1 MRNTGSVSPKAK
13 HVLARDHLDLAREQV
28 DEAHLGVAATLLLHA
43 AEAAI
48 DALAEQNGIETNPTH
63 WRREQIVAELNQRG
77 IGSSDD
83 AELIRLLNAERKG
96 YAYDGDDPDFN
107 DDSVEE
113 VMQRVEALVTA
124 AEKAWS
130 DA

>member
-1 MRNTGSVSPKAK
+1 MSPKAK
-13 HVLARDHLDLAREQV
+13 HVLARDHLDLASMPSQS
-28 DEAHLGVAATLLLHA
+28 GVGSRPIPLT
-43 AEAAI
+43 
-48 DALAEQNGIETNPTH
+48 

-96 YAYDGDDPDFN
+96 YAYDGDDPDFD

-113 VMQRVEALVTA
+113 IMQRVETLVTA